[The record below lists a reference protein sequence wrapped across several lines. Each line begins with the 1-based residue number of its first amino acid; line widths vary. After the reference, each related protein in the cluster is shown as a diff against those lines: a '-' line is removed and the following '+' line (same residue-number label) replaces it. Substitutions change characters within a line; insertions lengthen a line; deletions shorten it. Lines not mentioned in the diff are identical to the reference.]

1 MKISKKE
8 IKKFRAAIYEATQE
22 ALAIP
27 TYWMDKLF
35 PGWKPKKQQ

>member
-27 TYWMDKLF
+27 TYWMDKMF
-35 PGWKPKKQQ
+35 PGWKQKKQQ

>member
-8 IKKFRAAIYEATQE
+8 IKKFRAAIYTATQE

-27 TYWMDKLF
+27 TVWMDKMF
-35 PGWKPKKQQ
+35 PGWKPKKKH